1 MSRHGETS
9 LRGLVRLRSL
19 RERDSRLG
27 LATALIEENAAA
39 TQVRALEEQVSGTP
53 DVETS
58 ELSEFR
64 ARQHRIE
71 ALVMALSEA
80 RAAHASA
87 HQLALAA
94 RSRWVED
101 RTRLAAVES
110 LVARRAA
117 ALREERRRRENREL
131 DAIGQELWRRAQTA
145 GERTSEVS

>member
-1 MSRHGETS
+1 MTNHGESS
-9 LRGLVRLRSL
+9 LRGLVRLRNL

-39 TQVRALEEQVSGTP
+39 ARVRALEDQMATTP
-53 DVETS
+53 
-58 ELSEFR
+58 ELEASDLESFR

-71 ALVMALSEA
+71 ALVLALAEA
-80 RAAHASA
+80 RAAQASA

-94 RSRWVED
+94 RSRWMED

-117 ALREERRRRENREL
+117 AVRAEKLRRENREM
-131 DAIGQELWRRAQTA
+131 DEIGQDLWRRAQSA
-145 GERTSEVS
+145 SEVS

>member
-1 MSRHGETS
+1 MTNHGESS
-9 LRGLVRLRSL
+9 LRGLVRLRNL

-39 TQVRALEEQVSGTP
+39 ARVRALEDQMATTP
-53 DVETS
+53 
-58 ELSEFR
+58 ELEASDLEAFR

-71 ALVMALSEA
+71 ALVLALAEA
-80 RAAHASA
+80 RAAQASA

-94 RSRWVED
+94 RSRWMED

-117 ALREERRRRENREL
+117 AVRAEKLRRENREM
-131 DAIGQELWRRAQTA
+131 DEIGQDLWRRAQSA
-145 GERTSEVS
+145 SEVS

>member
-1 MSRHGETS
+1 MTRHAETS

-39 TQVRALEEQVSGTP
+39 AQVRALEEQVSSTP
-53 DVETS
+53 NVEAS
-58 ELSEFR
+58 ELSAFR
-64 ARQHRIE
+64 ARQHRLE
-71 ALVMALSEA
+71 ALVMALSAA
-80 RAAHASA
+80 RTVHATA
-87 HQLALAA
+87 RQLALAA

-117 ALREERRRRENREL
+117 AVRAARRRRENREL
-131 DAIGQELWRRAQTA
+131 DAIGEDLWRRAQASETN
-145 GERTSEVS
+145 TSDVS

>member
-1 MSRHGETS
+1 MTRHGQTS

-27 LATALIEENAAA
+27 LAAALIEENAAA
-39 TQVRALEEQVSGTP
+39 ARVHALEEQVSATPAVGTT
-53 DVETS
+53 DLGS
-58 ELSEFR
+58 FR
-64 ARQHRIE
+64 ARQHRLE
-71 ALVMALSEA
+71 ALVLALSDA

-101 RTRLAAVES
+101 RSRLAAVES

-117 ALREERRRRENREL
+117 AVREERRRRENREM
-131 DAIGQELWRRAQTA
+131 DAIGQELWRRAQTTTTPVA
-145 GERTSEVS
+145 DVS